1 MTIPSILSSA
11 VSGLQKSADR
21 AHQSANNIVRLG
33 PGSAPPPSLPSPT
46 GPANLSGSTAV
57 DAQLLGS
64 AGAEAPDLARELVNL
79 IEARAAYAANAQTIR
94 TSEALSDITN
104 DLLA

>member
-1 MTIPSILSSA
+1 MTVPSILSSA

-21 AHQSANNIVRLG
+21 AHQSASNIVRLG
-33 PGSAPPPSLPSPT
+33 LGSAPSPSPPPT
-46 GPANLSGSTAV
+46 SPAVLSGSTAI
-57 DAQLLGS
+57 DAQLIGAAGS
-64 AGAEAPDLARELVNL
+64 EATDLARELVNL

-94 TSEALSDITN
+94 TSEALSHITN